1 MKRLLM
7 ITPARPAGAVGGRE
21 QLSALHERCLSE
33 LLGDG
38 FAVHRLQPC
47 PPTGLRGTIA
57 ALAGSIDGVTAASI
71 RDVLELIA
79 NDGVDE
85 LWLDGSNLGRLAAAV
100 RRGAPG
106 VTISTFAHNVEA
118 RFFLGGLRHRPGP
131 HSLAV
136 LLANWAAE
144 RLAVRHSDR
153 LIALSERESALF
165 RRLYRRPASNLLPMA
180 IEDRFTGAIVWAPTT
195 GGLLFVGGAF
205 YANLNGMR
213 WFAANVAPR
222 IDVVTRVVG
231 RGFEAY
237 HDELAAAG
245 KVDIVGAVADL
256 APYYAAAS
264 AVIAPIFDG
273 SGMKTKVAEALMH
286 GKQVIGTKEAFTG
299 YEGIG
304 AGVRCDTREAF
315 IAAIRR
321 LTADPAPRFDPA
333 LRALYE
339 AHFSPQALRRQ
350 LKTILGA

>member
-21 QLSALHERCLSE
+21 QLSALHERCLNE

-38 FAVHRLQPC
+38 FAVHRLQPS
-47 PPTGLRGTIA
+47 PPTGLRGTMA

-131 HSLAV
+131 RALAV
-136 LLANWAAE
+136 LIANLAAE

-153 LIALSERESALF
+153 LIVLSERDSTLLH
-165 RRLYRRPASNLLPMA
+165 RLYGSPASNLLPMA
-180 IEDRFTGAIVWAPTT
+180 IDDAGIATDRGTAP
-195 GGLLFVGGAF
+195 GEGLLFVGGAF
-205 YANLNGMR
+205 YANLAGMR
-213 WFAANVAPR
+213 WFANKVAPQLEMR
-222 IDVVTRVVG
+222 TTVVG

-237 HDELAAAG
+237 RREFEASG
-245 KVDIVGAVADL
+245 TIDIVGGVADL
-256 APYYAAAS
+256 APWYAAAR

-286 GKQVIGTKEAFTG
+286 GKRVIGSPEAFIG
-299 YEGIG
+299 YERLNV
-304 AGVRCDTREAF
+304 GVRCITQKDF
-315 IAAIRR
+315 IAAIRT
-321 LTADPAPRFDPA
+321 LSAHPPPGFDPA
-333 LRALYE
+333 LRALYKE
-339 AHFSPQALRRQ
+339 HFSPQALRRE
-350 LKTILGA
+350 LKKIIGV